1 MRGLIAIV
9 AGILCSGLWL
19 SLLVATDFNLITV
32 NAGLLGMLYVTGSS
46 AGMFGQRKESR
57 LSPAPV
63 ARQHPAPS
71 PQKDTP

>member
-1 MRGLIAIV
+1 MRGLITIV

-19 SLLVATDFNLITV
+19 GLLVATDFNLLTI

-46 AGMFGQRKESR
+46 AGMFSQRKESR

-63 ARQHPAPS
+63 ARQHPALS
-71 PQKDTP
+71 PRKDTP